1 VGEDDGRFVLQPAP
15 ADPRFQAPRSGR
27 YWQVDAVADEA
38 VATAAGA
45 AAPPAA
51 EPAPL
56 ARSASLLSGRLQA
69 GSDRGPRGEAL
80 WLHRETFTAPGSRTS
95 LRVSVSLPAD
105 EARAELA
112 AIRWPLMLGLAVL
125 GLMLVVAQWLALQ
138 ISDQTEADSRN
149 RCRVPKYVQ
158 TIEQLSSSAWGG
170 GLSAARRMR
179 LYARSD
185 EAHFASARAYC
196 ADASDHG
203 QHRPLGRCDS
213 WGIAGRGGGLASRS
227 IFLHCRSL

>member
-1 VGEDDGRFVLQPAP
+1 MAWGGALTAVALLAAWWALSVLLSDFVERRLRAELAAQALGIVAAAEWAEDDGRFVLQPAP

-80 WLHRETFTAPGSRTS
+80 WLHRETLTAPGSRTS

-112 AIRWPLMLGLAVL
+112 AIRWPLTLGLAVL

-149 RCRVPKYVQ
+149 RQRETMAPCTLRHKVCLPRAVRQ
-158 TIEQLSSSAWGG
+158 
-170 GLSAARRMR
+170 AA
-179 LYARSD
+179 
-185 EAHFASARAYC
+185 
-196 ADASDHG
+196 
-203 QHRPLGRCDS
+203 
-213 WGIAGRGGGLASRS
+213 
-227 IFLHCRSL
+227 